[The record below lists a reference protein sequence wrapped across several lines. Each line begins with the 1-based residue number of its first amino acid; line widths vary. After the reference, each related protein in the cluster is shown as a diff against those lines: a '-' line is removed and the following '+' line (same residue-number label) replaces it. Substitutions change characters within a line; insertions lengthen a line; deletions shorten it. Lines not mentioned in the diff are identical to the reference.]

1 MITIKAIIT
10 DNIQE
15 GVKVGEFCEPE
26 RQLTLEE
33 KLTVTSQLSNGV
45 EFIYYQGDEP
55 IQEDSL

>member
-10 DNIQE
+10 DRIEE
-15 GVKVGEFCEPE
+15 GVKTGEYCEPE

-33 KLTVTSQLSNGV
+33 RLSVTSQSSNGK

-55 IQEDSL
+55 IID